1 MDIFLNLFFGYF
13 LILVSIFFG
22 VLTYTYRKKE
32 LLYVGIGAVVLSSF
46 SIIYE
51 FSYYVTSILNGNII
65 SLGFALAWLLA
76 IVFLILSQQKKSGS
90 SSSEPVTQAYLD
102 SIINAEDE
110 EWDPES

>member
-1 MDIFLNLFFGYF
+1 MDIFVNLFFGYF
-13 LILVSIFFG
+13 LILVAIFFG

-32 LLYVGIGAVVLSSF
+32 LLYVGISAVVLSSF

-51 FSYYVTSILNGNII
+51 FSYYITSILNGNII
-65 SLGFALAWLLA
+65 SLGFAVAWLLA
-76 IVFLILSQQKKSGS
+76 IVFLILSQQKKTSGI
-90 SSSEPVTQAYLD
+90 SEPVTQEYLD